1 MPHAFV
7 SKPFAWERRAS
18 ERLLFQAWCFV
29 ETDERTYVALTND
42 LSLGGL
48 GLNGVTGLQVG
59 DFITVHLM
67 LPDGG
72 ELRGRAEVR
81 NALGKHAGLRWVRSS
96 PKLSA
101 LYQSLSED
109 ECTGIRRIVR

>member
-1 MPHAFV
+1 MPLALV

-18 ERLLFQAWCFV
+18 ERFLFQAWCFV
-29 ETDERTYVALTND
+29 ETDERTHVALTND

-48 GLNGVTGLQVG
+48 GLNGLSGLAVG
-59 DFITVHLM
+59 DLVTIHLM

-72 ELRGRAEVR
+72 DLRGRAEVC
-81 NALGKHAGLRWVRSS
+81 NTIGKHAGLRWVRSS

-101 LYQSLSED
+101 LCQSLCDD